1 MPAKTKSEKKFP
13 LAVKAG
19 SSVVKIYRDRKRSG
33 DYYRLVYYLGGKR
46 QRLNF
51 CSLGDAK
58 EEATA
63 KAAQLARGDVDAV
76 QLTGRDRL
84 TYGHALEAIKS
95 TGVTLDVAANEY
107 TQATKTLAGHSLLDA
122 VNFYMRH
129 GVNGVSGRM
138 VADAVGDFRQ
148 AKIVAGRSAVYL
160 KDIRYR
166 LGGFAKAFNLEVREL
181 AAQDVADYLE
191 GLKLHSRSF
200 NNHLSMLRTFFRF
213 CQARGWLSTHVNLLS
228 RVERRSGSGSE
239 IEILTPEELR
249 RLLAAASS
257 RIVTCLAV
265 QAFAGVRTEE
275 LFRLTWRDLE
285 RRPGNIEIRAKQ
297 AKTASRRL
305 IPISENLAS
314 WLRVAPRNGDER
326 LWPRSSNRYFADQKS
341 AAAKVGFAWKANG
354 LRHSFISYRLAKTKD
369 IAAVALEAGNS
380 ARMIFAHYREL
391 CTESEAAQWFGIVP
405 ANAEAGNVV
414 RLAS

>member
-1 MPAKTKSEKKFP
+1 
-13 LAVKAG
+13 
-19 SSVVKIYRDRKRSG
+19 
-33 DYYRLVYYLGGKR
+33 
-46 QRLNF
+46 
-51 CSLGDAK
+51 
-58 EEATA
+58 
-63 KAAQLARGDVDAV
+63 
-76 QLTGRDRL
+76 
-84 TYGHALEAIKS
+84 
-95 TGVTLDVAANEY
+95 
-107 TQATKTLAGHSLLDA
+107 
-122 VNFYMRH
+122 
-129 GVNGVSGRM
+129 M

-191 GLKLHSRSF
+191 ELKLHSRSF

-305 IPISENLAS
+305 IPISENLAA

-380 ARMIFAHYREL
+380 SRMIFAHYREL
-391 CTESEAAQWFGIVP
+391 CTESEAAEWFGIVP
-405 ANAEAGNVV
+405 ASDAADNVV
-414 RLAS
+414 RFGS

>member
-1 MPAKTKSEKKFP
+1 
-13 LAVKAG
+13 
-19 SSVVKIYRDRKRSG
+19 
-33 DYYRLVYYLGGKR
+33 
-46 QRLNF
+46 
-51 CSLGDAK
+51 LGDAK

-84 TYGHALEAIKS
+84 SYGRALEAIKS

-107 TQATKTLAGHSLLDA
+107 AQATKTLAGHSLLDA

-148 AKIVAGRSAVYL
+148 AKIIAGRSSVYL

-181 AAQDVADYLE
+181 VAQDVADYLE

-200 NNHLSMLRTFFRF
+200 NNHLSSLRTFFRF
-213 CQARGWLSTHVNLLS
+213 CQARAWLSTNVNLLS

-239 IEILTPEELR
+239 IEIFTPEELR

-257 RIVTCLAV
+257 RIVTCLAI

-285 RRPGNIEIRAKQ
+285 RRSGNIEIRAKQ
-297 AKTASRRL
+297 AKTTSRRL
-305 IPISENLAS
+305 ISISENLAA
-314 WLRVAPRNGDER
+314 WLRVVPRNADER
-326 LWPRSSNRYFADQKS
+326 LWP
-341 AAAKVGFAWKANG
+341 
-354 LRHSFISYRLAKTKD
+354 
-369 IAAVALEAGNS
+369 
-380 ARMIFAHYREL
+380 
-391 CTESEAAQWFGIVP
+391 
-405 ANAEAGNVV
+405 
-414 RLAS
+414 